1 MPPESTAAIR
11 ALLCSTGIPLGG
23 CIVCFKV
30 NEVFLFLVIVI
41 VSKVIIIQIG
51 AALGGRLRG
60 FFGAEIEDCC
70 HGKYSDQTEDN
81 GCPRDVVHG

>member
-41 VSKVIIIQIG
+41 VPKVIIIQIG
-51 AALGGRLRG
+51 TALCVRLG
-60 FFGAEIEDCC
+60 VFLGVEIEDCR
-70 HGKYSDQTEDN
+70 H
-81 GCPRDVVHG
+81 R